1 MIEPGSPARRT
12 IAGFCALCRSRCGCH
27 AVVEGDRLIEI
38 KPDPTHPTGQALCAK
53 GRASP
58 ELVHHPDRLLYPLKR
73 TRPKTDADPGWQ
85 RISWDQ
91 ALDETASAL
100 RRIAAESGP
109 EAVGFAVTSPSAT

>member
-1 MIEPGSPARRT
+1 MLEPASRRT

-53 GRASP
+53 ERASP

-73 TRPKTDADPGWQ
+73 TRPKTDPDPRWQ
-85 RISWDQ
+85 RISSDQ
-91 ALDETASAL
+91 ALDEIAAAL
-100 RRIAAESGP
+100 RPIAAVSGP
-109 EAVGFAVTSPSAT
+109 QAVAVSVTSQ